1 MLLAGRR
8 IIVAGAAGGI
18 GAATVRAFVDHGAA
32 VAALDVDDAA
42 GERLVADIQKDDA
55 KGDVQAGR
63 TVAYLHCDISDRSQV
78 DPVFADAVALLG
90 GLDCVATVA
99 GVEQQK
105 AAEEVTEADLAYVF
119 GANFNGTLFTNTA
132 AHRYLAEHGGS
143 LINYASAA
151 GVEGSPR
158 MPLYSAAK
166 GAVLAFTRVIAR
178 DWGRLGIRAN
188 VVCPA
193 IETPMLRAYL
203 EGLDPEQRRRRRESL
218 ATRFPLGGAP
228 GQPRDAADVN
238 VFLASDLSRFVTG
251 QTIAVDG
258 GMLMMR

>member
-18 GAATVRAFVDHGAA
+18 GAATVRACIEQGAA

-42 GERLVADIQKDDA
+42 GERLVAEVSEGDA
-55 KGDVQAGR
+55 RAG
-63 TVAYLHCDISDRSQV
+63 YFHCDISDRSQV
-78 DPVFADAVALLG
+78 DAVFDAAAALLG
-90 GLDCVATVA
+90 GLDCVITVA

-119 GANFNGTLFTNTA
+119 GTNFDGTLFTNTA
-132 AHRYLAEHGGS
+132 AHRYLADHGGS

-178 DWGRLGIRAN
+178 DWGRFGIRAN

-193 IETPMLRAYL
+193 IETPMLQAYL
-203 EGLDPEQRRRRRESL
+203 AGMDPEQRRRRQESL

-228 GQPRDAADVN
+228 GRPRDAADVN

>member
-18 GAATVRAFVDHGAA
+18 GAATVRAFIEHGAS
-32 VAALDVDDAA
+32 VAALDVDDSRGARLAA
-42 GERLVADIQKDDA
+42 ETGECGGKV
-55 KGDVQAGR
+55 G
-63 TVAYLHCDISDRSQV
+63 YFHCDISERSEV
-78 DPVFADAVALLG
+78 DAVFADAVELLG

-105 AAEEVTEADLAYVF
+105 PAQEVTEADLAYVF
-119 GANFNGTLFTNTA
+119 GANFNGTLFSNA
-132 AHRYLAEHGGS
+132 AAFRYLSDHGGS

-151 GVEGSPR
+151 GIEGSPR

-178 DWGRLGIRAN
+178 DWGRFGIRAN

-193 IETPMLRAYL
+193 IVTPMLQAYIG
-203 EGLDPEQRRRRRESL
+203 GLDPDARRRREESL
-218 ATRFPLGGAP
+218 ATRFPLGGGP
-228 GQPRDAADVN
+228 GRPSDAADVN

-258 GMLMMR
+258 GMLMVR

>member
-1 MLLAGRR
+1 MLLAGHR
-8 IIVAGAAGGI
+8 IIVAGAASGI
-18 GAATVRAFVDHGAA
+18 GAATVRACVEHGAA
-32 VAALDVDDAA
+32 VAALDIDDAA
-42 GERLVADIQKDDA
+42 AQRLVDELRERDEKI
-55 KGDVQAGR
+55 G
-63 TVAYLHCDISDRSQV
+63 YYHCDISDRSQV
-78 DPVFADAVALLG
+78 DAVFAAAVALLG

-105 AAEEVTEADLAYVF
+105 PAQEVTEADLAYVF
-119 GANFNGTLFTNTA
+119 GTNFNGTLFTNTA
-132 AHRYLAEHGGS
+132 AFRYLADHGGS

-178 DWGRLGIRAN
+178 DWGPFGIRAN

-193 IETPMLRAYL
+193 IDTPMLQAYL
-203 EGLDPEQRRRRRESL
+203 SGLDPEQRRRRQESL
-218 ATRFPLGGAP
+218 ETRFPLGGAP

-238 VFLASDLSRFVTG
+238 VFLASDLSRFITG
-251 QTIAVDG
+251 QTIPVDG
-258 GMLMMR
+258 GMLMVR